1 MIRHC
6 SADLTFV
13 HSFAREI
20 PHVGRFSAFARL
32 SITLHCFPHVR
43 FARGNQF
50 RPRAPQT
57 ARQSDL
63 RETPNQPF
71 RRVPLPWLHSVTIIV
86 LKLVMIIM
94 VAFAECKQRHEKRVT
109 RTASRGIGLTPE
121 GMAG

>member
-57 ARQSDL
+57 ARQSNL

-71 RRVPLPWLHSVTIIV
+71 RRVPLPRLHSVTIIV
-86 LKLVMIIM
+86 LKRVVIIM
-94 VAFAECKQRHEKRVT
+94 VTFAEGKQRHQRRVAGAAPN
-109 RTASRGIGLTPE
+109 RVWLTANCVTG
-121 GMAG
+121 